1 MNIQKLREI
10 PIEQVATNLGLKVQK
25 HKTLCP
31 FHSDK
36 HPSLSFKV
44 SKNTFK
50 CFACGAHGSTIT
62 LAMQV
67 LGKDFK
73 ETCHWLA
80 SFSCHPELVSGSV
93 NHQPEKSEIINHKSD
108 IKTKYS
114 KFFEHPYLNMAAKRF
129 LYTER
134 KIHPGVVRWC
144 HLNSW
149 TDRKGV
155 SWIQI
160 PYYDRDGTLIGVQNR
175 RLSSCHPTPLSRGAG
190 VCHEQSEGSV
200 NVQPSTLNVPRFK
213 FPKGSQCQIYNLPI
227 LNRLAPGEEI
237 YIAEGC
243 SDCWALLSSGKK
255 ALAIASATLLKTQQ
269 IEVLKGLNLHMY
281 PDSDIPGEKLFLQL
295 KEHCPQLVRHQLP
308 SNCKDFSEYYIH
320 CHPEQSEGS
329 DELLSKA
336 KNTSSREHKPD
347 IINQKS

>member
-1 MNIQKLREI
+1 MNIQKLREL
-10 PIEQVATNLGLKVQK
+10 PIEQVATNLGMQVKK

-80 SFSCHPELVSGSV
+80 SFSCHPERSEGSE
-93 NHQPEKSEIINHKSD
+93 HTKSEITHNSELI
-108 IKTKYS
+108 TQKYS
-114 KFFEHPYLNMAAKRF
+114 KFFEHPYLNQPARTF
-129 LYTER
+129 LFQER

-160 PYYDRDGTLIGVQNR
+160 PYFDVDENLIGVQNR
-175 RLSSCHPTPLSRGAG
+175 RLGKG
-190 VCHEQSEGSV
+190 EG
-200 NVQPSTLNVPRFK
+200 PRFI
-213 FPKGSQCQIYNLPI
+213 FPTGSQCQIYNLPI
-227 LNRLAPGEEI
+227 LNLLKEGENLWI
-237 YIAEGC
+237 TEGC
-243 SDCWALLSSGKK
+243 SDCWAMLSSGRK
-255 ALAIASATLLKTQQ
+255 AIAIPSATLLKPKDMET
-269 IEVLKGLNLHMY
+269 LNPKLSTLNLRMI
-281 PDSDIPGEKLFLQL
+281 PDNDEPGERLYLQL
-295 KEHCPQLVRHQLP
+295 KKLFPQLVRHPLP
-308 SNCKDFSEYYIH
+308 HGIKDYA
-320 CHPEQSEGS
+320 
-329 DELLSKA
+329 ELWAS
-336 KNTSSREHKPD
+336 
-347 IINQKS
+347 Q